1 MTDEPDRYLGE
12 KDLVHHPQGRRAMTA
27 ADLAAMHTRHANALP
42 IPSGTVLGHE
52 HLMAHADR
60 GTLLAELNREM
71 ERTRTAEKD
80 RDGLRE
86 LLRATAVKE
95 GDAYARAERLEAE
108 VERLNLEVVQNASGA
123 QVIMTAGLAYMEEV
137 KRLEKAVAALK
148 EVNDRL
154 LAERER
160 LYAERAKIVPWIRAQ
175 LEMYPLDSYEA
186 EAVKQIAADLEEEMA
201 SGFQEGIAE
210 PPAT

>member
-1 MTDEPDRYLGE
+1 MTDEADRYLGE

-71 ERTRTAEKD
+71 EEVER
-80 RDGLRE
+80 LRE
-86 LLRATAVKE
+86 E
-95 GDAYARAERLEAE
+95 N
-108 VERLNLEVVQNASGA
+108 ERLNLEVVQNASGA

-137 KRLEKAVAALK
+137 KRLEKAVAGLK

-160 LYAERAKIVPWIRAQ
+160 LYAEREKIVPWIRAE
-175 LEMYPLDSYEA
+175 LEMYPLHSEEA
-186 EAVKQIAADLEEEMA
+186 EVVNQIAHDLGKELA
-201 SGFQEGIAE
+201 SGFQEGIADS
-210 PPAT
+210 PTT